1 MAVIGRTGLAGTREQ
16 RPLARGTV
24 CRPRD
29 EFGWRPESCLAL
41 PDDAFREVRAP
52 AA

>member
-1 MAVIGRTGLAGTREQ
+1 MAVIGPTELAGTRDS
-16 RPLARGTV
+16 RWRARVTA

-29 EFGWRPESCLAL
+29 EFGWRPENCLAL
-41 PDDAFREVRAP
+41 PDEACREVRTP